1 MLQLLFRMSLALL
14 VLLLVGVRGVDA
26 RHAAASRWIHG
37 NGFGTPYPSGLWP
50 KVNGVATVFYVIDS
64 ASDPKATPTIKTAI
78 ANFNA
83 DFPGVIQWVK
93 WTAAQKQSPNYV
105 DINLSASIT
114 SGICEALE
122 GYEGVP
128 AQPMWGS
135 GTCTL
140 ATIMHEMGHVVGL
153 WHEQARTDRASYV
166 NVNYGNVIKGSWS
179 YFEQPTDNFQLLT
192 PYDYASLMEYPPFA
206 FTRNGGPPIESIP
219 AGIPLGGEGTPAAPT
234 NYSAADQ
241 EAILRLY
248 GAAPTNVTV
257 TSNPV
262 GLSVTVD
269 GTAVTTPHTF
279 AWALNSTHA
288 LSVPSGVQTLS
299 GVILGT
305 KRKATFYYT
314 YGRWSDSTAQTR
326 TISVAPGNGELTFPA
341 SSPMIATYA
350 ANFIQLVPYRAA
362 ISPAASG
369 KVSVSPAPK
378 SYPGVKGKFFIA
390 RQLVTLTATPAP
402 GYAFYEFNNAPFW
415 LPGGLGLNPKPVYV
429 PDTGNPVD
437 TTVEFSNGP
446 VYSVSLSPDYATSN
460 LSVVVDNTFAYTPKN
475 FSPPYDSSWT
485 TGSSHVLSFN
495 SPNSPHSVNTR
506 FVFESW
512 NAGSP
517 SSAPAMLRGFAPRGP
532 AARAALASRPVETAA
547 VRLRTLRTTAPAG
560 GGVFSTTV
568 ILPAT
573 STAYTATIQPQYA
586 PATNFGFPPCGGTA
600 SISPASPTQDGFY
613 PTGQQL
619 SFGATAGSGWTFAG
633 WTFDLGGTTNPASLV
648 AADETLVFA
657 NFNTSATPLTVTGLS
672 PASATS
678 GSSGF
683 TLTITGTGF
692 NTGSLVSFN
701 GSYRTPTFVNSTQLT
716 IPLSAADV
724 AQAGAFQVFVE
735 NFPAGSTGCAVF
747 GYWPFFVAA
756 S

>member
-1 MLQLLFRMSLALL
+1 
-14 VLLLVGVRGVDA
+14 
-26 RHAAASRWIHG
+26 
-37 NGFGTPYPSGLWP
+37 
-50 KVNGVATVFYVIDS
+50 
-64 ASDPKATPTIKTAI
+64 
-78 ANFNA
+78 
-83 DFPGVIQWVK
+83 
-93 WTAAQKQSPNYV
+93 
-105 DINLSASIT
+105 
-114 SGICEALE
+114 
-122 GYEGVP
+122 
-128 AQPMWGS
+128 
-135 GTCTL
+135 
-140 ATIMHEMGHVVGL
+140 
-153 WHEQARTDRASYV
+153 
-166 NVNYGNVIKGSWS
+166 
-179 YFEQPTDNFQLLT
+179 
-192 PYDYASLMEYPPFA
+192 
-206 FTRNGGPPIESIP
+206 
-219 AGIPLGGEGTPAAPT
+219 
-234 NYSAADQ
+234 
-241 EAILRLY
+241 
-248 GAAPTNVTV
+248 
-257 TSNPV
+257 
-262 GLSVTVD
+262 
-269 GTAVTTPHTF
+269 
-279 AWALNSTHA
+279 
-288 LSVPSGVQTLS
+288 
-299 GVILGT
+299 
-305 KRKATFYYT
+305 
-314 YGRWSDSTAQTR
+314 
-326 TISVAPGNGELTFPA
+326 
-341 SSPMIATYA
+341 
-350 ANFIQLVPYRAA
+350 
-362 ISPAASG
+362 
-369 KVSVSPAPK
+369 
-378 SYPGVKGKFFIA
+378 
-390 RQLVTLTATPAP
+390 
-402 GYAFYEFNNAPFW
+402 
-415 LPGGLGLNPKPVYV
+415 
-429 PDTGNPVD
+429 
-437 TTVEFSNGP
+437 
-446 VYSVSLSPDYATSN
+446 
-460 LSVVVDNTFAYTPKN
+460 
-475 FSPPYDSSWT
+475 
-485 TGSSHVLSFN
+485 
-495 SPNSPHSVNTR
+495 
-506 FVFESW
+506 
-512 NAGSP
+512 
-517 SSAPAMLRGFAPRGP
+517 MLRGFAPRGP